1 MGTGLDNTAG
11 IGVVAGS
18 NTNFG
23 AANIILGTSTD
34 VTNSNYGDQL
44 FFNDGTSD
52 VLVGTISEVNS
63 NNVLTLSSSVE
74 SFNNEFLFIKRP
86 AISEGDRMKGRY
98 MEVKMK
104 KRSKKLL
111 EIFSG
116 GATIFNSELSDD

>member
-1 MGTGLDNTAG
+1 M
-11 IGVVAGS
+11 
-18 NTNFG
+18 
-23 AANIILGTSTD
+23 
-34 VTNSNYGDQL
+34 Y
-44 FFNDGTSD
+44 
-52 VLVGTISEVNS
+52 LVGTISEVNS